1 MDPHQTRSRIQ
12 PHPIIAERVRS
23 IGTQGFSFMPNR
35 FLQGG
40 FFAALNADE
49 LLLYFLLVLVGDRRG
64 ISFYGH
70 DSLCSLLK
78 MPLERY
84 VNARHGLIEKD
95 LIAFDGARFQV
106 LELPAVPPPAAPPL
120 RTPEDFERDDPA
132 TIRELIRDSVRGER

>member
-1 MDPHQTRSRIQ
+1 MTTSKTRSRIH
-12 PHPIIAERVRS
+12 PHPIIAQRVRS
-23 IGTQGFSFMPNR
+23 TGKQGFSFFPNH

-40 FFAALNADE
+40 FFAALDTDE

-64 ISFYGH
+64 VSFYGH

-84 VNARHGLIEKD
+84 MNARQGLIEKD
-95 LIAFDGARFQV
+95 LIAFDGTRFQV
-106 LELPAVPPPAAPPL
+106 LELPAAPPLPAPPL

-132 TIRELIRDSVRGER
+132 TIRELIRGSLRSAR